1 LGDDARVS
9 LAIHHLALRVADPL
23 ASADFYTGVLG
34 LPELRRFFDQ
44 DGRARAV
51 WLRAGGAVL
60 MLEREIKV
68 RAAAEGSGHVLVFQ
82 VEALAPWEALLA
94 KAGVD
99 VEERTEFTVYFQDP
113 DGHRVGLSVYQV

>member
-1 LGDDARVS
+1 MS

-23 ASADFYTGVLG
+23 ASADFYRGVLG
-34 LPELRRFFDQ
+34 LPELRRFLDA
-44 DGRARAV
+44 DGRARSV

-68 RAAAEGSGHVLVFQ
+68 RAAAEGSGHVLVLK

-113 DGHRVGLSVYQV
+113 DGHRVGLSVYPERPK